1 MESALG
7 GSQFT
12 FMEYWLSVQWRY
24 INLNNIC
31 KVRCQFAKR
40 VSLKAGQQHCAPAR
54 PVLQLRQLSCS
65 MRGFVLLQP
74 QPVQDV
80 GSEAQSGVSVSA
92 ALLERNF
99 VTPRARPSN
108 STSTPRRG
116 DVFLFLRK
124 FYALVVVYRVLF
136 FLFAGLIYYLL
147 QSKLLLI
154 FPFWLVDIPE
164 QRRAGNHAY
173 ILEFRPCLFGLVG
186 IYYRL
191 RGAVC
196 FMFSFSHF
204 FYSLS
209 RIVWNFFGQ
218 G

>member
-1 MESALG
+1 MLLRGQCCRYVNWVAACGASFFCNRNQCKMLAMKL
-7 GSQFT
+7 SQVFL
-12 FMEYWLSVQWRY
+12 W
-24 INLNNIC
+24 
-31 KVRCQFAKR
+31 A
-40 VSLKAGQQHCAPAR
+40 
-54 PVLQLRQLSCS
+54 
-65 MRGFVLLQP
+65 
-74 QPVQDV
+74 
-80 GSEAQSGVSVSA
+80 A
-92 ALLERNF
+92 ALLEHNF

-124 FYALVVVYRVLF
+124 FYTLVVVYKVLF

-147 QSKLLLI
+147 QGKLLLI
-154 FPFWLVDIPE
+154 FPFCLVDIPE

>member
-1 MESALG
+1 MQS
-7 GSQFT
+7 T
-12 FMEYWLSVQWRY
+12 LSVRKKSLVESGSTTLCSGAASADVTSTELQHAVLRSFATATSARCWQWSS
-24 INLNNIC
+24 
-31 KVRCQFAKR
+31 VRCFCEYC
-40 VSLKAGQQHCAPAR
+40 SLGTH
-54 PVLQLRQLSCS
+54 
-65 MRGFVLLQP
+65 
-74 QPVQDV
+74 D
-80 GSEAQSGVSVSA
+80 
-92 ALLERNF
+92 F

-124 FYALVVVYRVLF
+124 FYALVVVWKVLF

-147 QSKLLLI
+147 QGKLLLI

-204 FYSLS
+204 FYSRS
-209 RIVWNFFGQ
+209 RIVWNFFGR

>member
-1 MESALG
+1 MLAVKL
-7 GSQFT
+7 SQVFL
-12 FMEYWLSVQWRY
+12 W
-24 INLNNIC
+24 
-31 KVRCQFAKR
+31 A
-40 VSLKAGQQHCAPAR
+40 
-54 PVLQLRQLSCS
+54 
-65 MRGFVLLQP
+65 
-74 QPVQDV
+74 
-80 GSEAQSGVSVSA
+80 A
-92 ALLERNF
+92 ALLEHNF

-124 FYALVVVYRVLF
+124 FYALVVVYKVLF

-147 QSKLLLI
+147 QGKLLLI
-154 FPFWLVDIPE
+154 FPFCLVDIPE

-209 RIVWNFFGQ
+209 RIVWTHLIFWPGIIVWRTCRDLSRWCTDSRFSILVSETELCSVFMGPCQ
-218 G
+218 GI

>member
-1 MESALG
+1 MLRRGQCCLYVNWVAACGASFFCNRNQCKMLAMKL
-7 GSQFT
+7 SQ
-12 FMEYWLSVQWRY
+12 
-24 INLNNIC
+24 
-31 KVRCQFAKR
+31 
-40 VSLKAGQQHCAPAR
+40 
-54 PVLQLRQLSCS
+54 
-65 MRGFVLLQP
+65 VLLW
-74 QPVQDV
+74 V
-80 GSEAQSGVSVSA
+80 
-92 ALLERNF
+92 LLSWNTQF

-116 DVFLFLRK
+116 DVFLFLRR
-124 FYALVVVYRVLF
+124 FYALVVVWKVLF

-147 QSKLLLI
+147 QGKLLLI

-164 QRRAGNHAY
+164 QRRAGNQAY
-173 ILEFRPCLFGLVG
+173 IPEFRPCLLGLVG